1 MRTISTLCALAVI
14 IYGGAVCLAQPS
26 QTLDGLDV
34 GVRFIE
40 EGDFEAAAEILDA
53 VTFILDGEPDRRSDL
68 ARAYLYFGWALL
80 YTASEA
86 EASERFS
93 SARQQDPQ
101 LVPTSARFPR
111 RVIRLWEAA
120 GTAETTRPTAPPLPD
135 AVAVADASDDPSEM
149 RGAPIDPSVWFSG
162 AADRLLLQLVLA
174 RPEERCPGEML
185 VDGAQGLLAWNP
197 SDAGSACPTAFQVPF
212 DDVASV
218 GAAEEGGFVVHLSSG
233 DTTRLV
239 FIPEP
244 YRAWFNRGSRG
255 RSHLDLP
262 GEETVAIRLAV
273 RELLTALGRP
283 PASTWSTYGAP
294 VDIAIADLLDT
305 PSAYDGRAVI
315 TRGRFTALVSE
326 AARTYSLVS
335 QGAVIDLTPT
345 PESRALID
353 ANAAALDGAALT
365 VTGVFRRRP
374 VARTAGGDDS
384 PKYSISFW
392 SALSEVLASTN
403 RASRPLRD
411 LFEAT
416 PVPTD
421 EPVDVIGQ
429 YRGGN
434 LFGDLPPV
442 TRLTGGVDDWI
453 LRDGDASVWVTGSR
467 PEGAGWGLDLRNKR
481 DTSTWMRVRGR
492 LRQDNGTYYLLATDV
507 APVEPQSSQSP
518 ASPGPLGWGE
528 LPPGVQF
535 TLPIAFEGATPDSQF
550 VIQFTKP
557 IDPGTFEGNVV
568 LGYAGSSPGRGFT
581 TVSVRYSEERRTLH
595 IDPGTALERG
605 RQFEILLRPGIT
617 DVTGKPLEGATTLT
631 WQVGG

>member
-1 MRTISTLCALAVI
+1 MRMISALCALAVI
-14 IYGGAVCLAQPS
+14 IYGGAVSLAQSS
-26 QTLDGLDV
+26 QTLDGLAV

-68 ARAYLYFGWALL
+68 ARAYLYLGWALL

-101 LVPTSARFPR
+101 FVPASARFPR

-120 GTAETTRPTAPPLPD
+120 GTGGASRPTAPPRAA
-135 AVAVADASDDPSEM
+135 AVAVADVSDYPPEN
-149 RGAPIDPSVWFSG
+149 RGTPIDPSVWFSS
-162 AADRLLLQLVLA
+162 AADRVRLQLVLA
-174 RPEERCPGEML
+174 QPEERCPGELL
-185 VDGAQGLLAWNP
+185 VDGARERLTWNP
-197 SDAGSACPTAFQVPF
+197 SNTGASCPTAVQVPF
-212 DDVASV
+212 ADVASV
-218 GAAEEGGFVVHLSSG
+218 GAAEEGGFVVYLSSG
-233 DTTRLV
+233 EATRLV

-244 YRAWFNRGSRG
+244 YGAWFDRGSRG

-273 RELLTALGRP
+273 RELLTTLRRP
-283 PASTWSTYGAP
+283 PTSTWSYYGTP
-294 VDIAIADLLDT
+294 VDIAAADLLDT
-305 PSAYDGRAVI
+305 PSAYDGLAVI
-315 TRGRFTALVSE
+315 TRGRFATAVSGGT
-326 AARTYSLVS
+326 RTYSLVA
-335 QGAVIDLTPT
+335 QDAVIDLTPT
-345 PESRALID
+345 PESLALVD
-353 ANAAALDGAALT
+353 ANAATLDGAALT

-374 VARTAGGDDS
+374 TVATEGGDAS
-384 PKYSISFW
+384 PRYSISFW
-392 SALSEVLASTN
+392 SASSEVLASTN
-403 RASRPLRD
+403 RASRTLTD

-416 PVPTD
+416 PVPTG

-429 YRGGN
+429 YRGSN
-434 LFGDLPPV
+434 LFGDLAPR
-442 TRLTGGVDDWI
+442 TRLNDGLNDWV
-453 LRDGDASVWVTGSR
+453 LRDGDTAVWVTGMR
-467 PEGAGWGLDLRNKR
+467 PEGNGWGLDLRSKR

-492 LRQDNGTYYLLATDV
+492 LRQDDGTYYLGATEA
-507 APVEPQSSQSP
+507 APTEPLPFQTT

-528 LPPGVQF
+528 LAPDVQF
-535 TLPIAFEGATPDSQF
+535 TLPIAFEGARPDSQF

-557 IDPGTFEGNVV
+557 IDPDTFEGNVV
-568 LGYAGSSPGRGFT
+568 LGYAGSSTDRAFT

-595 IDPGTALERG
+595 VDPGIALERG

-617 DVTGKPLEGATTLT
+617 DVTGESLERATTLT